1 MRRFERIT
9 QVVELVEEYRRGG
22 YHPVH
27 MHDIFDR
34 RYEVVGKLAY
44 GQFSTVWLAKDKT
57 STHQHVSLKILKADA
72 SADSKELLILRHLAA
87 SQLDHPGKSHVVELL
102 DHFYHTG
109 PNGVHLCLVFPVM
122 ISDLQ
127 EIIVTWTPRQAG
139 YVETMSH
146 QILLGLDFLH
156 RSDIVHCADLQP
168 GNMLV
173 AVTDSMNDTKAFLEP
188 PQFSPVRWL
197 EGVTKDDSA
206 PQYLMPSQRRYN
218 QLKNVQH
225 SSLVVKIGD
234 LGGAQFR
241 RQCNER
247 PVTPLSLRAPEI
259 IHGSPWDWAI
269 DIWAL
274 GCLIFE
280 IATNEPLFPLC
291 TFGIQREEVNKE
303 HLELIDERMCD
314 PAGQAG
320 FAAYLAERL
329 QDDFGAENIQRL
341 AKFLLLM
348 LRVDREERCCTK
360 ELLQDA
366 FTVNEH

>member
-1 MRRFERIT
+1 
-9 QVVELVEEYRRGG
+9 
-22 YHPVH
+22 
-27 MHDIFDR
+27 
-34 RYEVVGKLAY
+34 
-44 GQFSTVWLAKDKT
+44 
-57 STHQHVSLKILKADA
+57 
-72 SADSKELLILRHLAA
+72 
-87 SQLDHPGKSHVVELL
+87 
-102 DHFYHTG
+102 
-109 PNGVHLCLVFPVM
+109 
-122 ISDLQ
+122 
-127 EIIVTWTPRQAG
+127 
-139 YVETMSH
+139 
-146 QILLGLDFLH
+146 
-156 RSDIVHCADLQP
+156 
-168 GNMLV
+168 MLV
-173 AVTDSMNDTKAFLEP
+173 AVTDSINDTKAFLEP

-206 PQYLMPSQRRYN
+206 PQYLMPSQRRHN

-225 SSLVVKIGD
+225 SNLVVKIGD

-259 IHGSPWDWAI
+259 IHGSPWDWTI

-291 TFGIQREEVNKE
+291 TFGIPREEVNKE
-303 HLELIDERMCD
+303 HLELIDERMRD
-314 PAGQAG
+314 PAGQVG
-320 FAAYLAERL
+320 FATYLAERL
-329 QDDFGAENIQRL
+329 QDEFGAENVQRL

-348 LRVDREERCCTK
+348 LRVNREERCCTK